1 MQRADE
7 PDLGHQDFVRTAGAR
22 RGRESRDRVAAPRCA
37 SLGGVWSWSAPRAI
51 ARAVVRGDVTR
62 ARRVTGFALAVL
74 GLPLVTVLLLAAREQ
89 LALGSALL
97 VYLLG
102 VVVVSAVGGLLPGLV
117 SAAVSFTLAN
127 WFFTPPFHTLAVEG
141 RDALVELV
149 VFAGAALVVAAT
161 VELAARDRLRH
172 QHELDEQVARTRELA
187 GEDRARA
194 ALLASVG
201 HDLRTPLASTKAA
214 VSSLRQSE
222 VVWPEA
228 ARAQLLATIEDSTD
242 RLARLVANLLDM
254 TRLRSDAVTA
264 KVTPVALDEVVS
276 RAMLSEHRPSVEVL
290 IADDL
295 PLVLVDP
302 GLLERVVENL
312 VDNAV
317 RFTPPGAHVEVRA
330 RTLTPPGGA
339 GSTEGAPEWVD
350 LAVVDHG
357 PGIPPERWSQVFT
370 AFQRLDDRDAGSHV
384 GLGLAIAKGFTEA
397 MGAVLT
403 PSRTAGGG
411 LTITLRLTAASR

>member
-1 MQRADE
+1 M
-7 PDLGHQDFVRTAGAR
+7 
-22 RGRESRDRVAAPRCA
+22 RGCA
-37 SLGGVWSWSAPRAI
+37 SLGGVSSWSAPRAI

-62 ARRVTGFALAVL
+62 ARRCTGFALAL
-74 GLPLVTVLLLAAREQ
+74 AGLPLVTVLLLAAREQ
-89 LALGSALL
+89 VALGSVLL

-117 SAAVSFTLAN
+117 SAAVSFALAN

-141 RDALVELV
+141 RDALIELA
-149 VFAGAALVVAAT
+149 VFAGVALVVAAT
-161 VELAARDRLRH
+161 VELAARDRLRY
-172 QHELDEQVARTRELA
+172 QRDLDEHAARTRELA

-214 VSSLRQSE
+214 VSSLRQSD

-242 RLARLVANLLDM
+242 RLTRLVANLLDM

-276 RAMLSEHRPSVEVL
+276 RAMLVEHRTSVEVL

-312 VDNAV
+312 VENAV
-317 RFTPPGAHVEVRA
+317 RFTPAGERVEVRA
-330 RTLTPPGGA
+330 EVATSPVGA
-339 GSTEGAPEWVD
+339 GPGAASWVD
-350 LAVVDHG
+350 LHVVDHG
-357 PGIPPERWSQVFT
+357 PGIPPERWTQVFT

-384 GLGLAIAKGFTEA
+384 GLGLAIARGFTEA
-397 MGAVLT
+397 MGADLT
-403 PSRTAGGG
+403 PSPTPGGG
-411 LTITLRLTAASR
+411 LTMSLRLTAADR

>member
-1 MQRADE
+1 M
-7 PDLGHQDFVRTAGAR
+7 P
-22 RGRESRDRVAAPRCA
+22 
-37 SLGGVWSWSAPRAI
+37 SWSAPRAI
-51 ARAVVRGDVTR
+51 TRAAVRGGVTR

-74 GLPLVTVLLLAAREQ
+74 GLPLVTVLLLGAREQ
-89 LALGSALL
+89 LALGSVLL

-117 SAAVSFTLAN
+117 SATVSFTLAN

-149 VFAGAALVVAAT
+149 VFAGVALVVAAT
-161 VELAARDRLRH
+161 VEVAARDRLRY
-172 QHELDEQVARTRELA
+172 QRDLDEQVARTRELA

-214 VSSLRQSE
+214 VSSLRQRG
-222 VVWPEA
+222 VVWPEP

-242 RLARLVANLLDM
+242 RLTRLVANLLDM

-264 KVTPVALDEVVS
+264 KVGPVALDEVVS
-276 RAMLSEHRPSVEVL
+276 RAMLSEHRPSVDVL

-317 RFTPPGAHVEVRA
+317 RFTPPGARVELRA
-330 RTLTPPGGA
+330 HAPTAPGGDDPA
-339 GSTEGAPEWVD
+339 AWVD
-350 LAVVDHG
+350 LSVVDHG
-357 PGIPPERWSQVFT
+357 PGIPPGRRSEVFT

-397 MGAVLT
+397 MGAELVPSGT
-403 PSRTAGGG
+403 PGGG
-411 LTITLRLTAASR
+411 LTMTLRLVAATP